1 MFDRKGENSKR
12 TKKAKASE
20 HGYWQPSE
28 ASVNGSRGLIMSVPT
43 DRSRKLSIENAIGFR
58 NVEVKGN
65 QNISPYN
72 VPIWHKDYFELK
84 VMEK

>member
-1 MFDRKGENSKR
+1 
-12 TKKAKASE
+12 
-20 HGYWQPSE
+20 
-28 ASVNGSRGLIMSVPT
+28 MSVPT